1 MIHCN
6 RLAILMFCYCFLQSL
21 FVTRSFPPIEAPED
35 EDTENLGGNE
45 SDGEASVGDKAGDG
59 ENIDELV
66 VEQRVHNAD
75 ASSDAESS
83 PAVDHDD
90 RADGILIPDAAPSAD
105 APVSQ
110 KRSAGGFVDEDSLF
124 DE

>member
-1 MIHCN
+1 M
-6 RLAILMFCYCFLQSL
+6 FLQSL
-21 FVTRSFPPIEAPED
+21 FVARSFSLVETPEN

-75 ASSDAESS
+75 TSSDTESN
-83 PAVDHDD
+83 PAADHGD
-90 RADGILIPDAAPSAD
+90 RADDVLIPDAAPSAD
-105 APVSQ
+105 APAPQ

>member
-1 MIHCN
+1 MFHCN
-6 RLAILMFCYCFLQSL
+6 WLAILIFCYCFLQGL

-45 SDGEASVGDKAGDG
+45 SDGEASIGDKAGDG
-59 ENIDELV
+59 ENTNELV
-66 VEQRVHNAD
+66 VEQHILSAD
-75 ASSDAESS
+75 ASNDTESS
-83 PAVDHDD
+83 PTADHDD
-90 RADGILIPDAAPSAD
+90 RADGVLIPDAAPSAD
-105 APVSQ
+105 ASASQ